1 MPIINLS
8 MNPIRLTSIALAAL
22 LCVQCLPVS
31 GVNGQRSSAAVPDRD
46 EAPPQLGVNL
56 PPNYPFPQHTT
67 YQTGIIQPS
76 RYSQAQLDQHT
87 STFYFNWINH
97 YLWQKGNEAD
107 GHPRYR
113 ISSGWSV
120 YDATV
125 SEGQGYGMLFTAL
138 MAGEDV
144 DARKYFNGLY
154 EFVIDHPTTNSQYL
168 MDWYVPEHEGN
179 DQWGNDSAFDG
190 DCDIAYALLIAE
202 KQWGNNTRFDYHAE
216 AVNRISTLKTVI
228 GPNSKLPMFGDWVDP
243 YGSQWDEHSSRPSD
257 FMIGHFRAFAIAT
270 GDSFWDD
277 VIDACLIAS
286 AQVSQDFSLH
296 PHLLPDFIMEQWS
309 GATTYKPAYPY
320 FLEGP
325 NDGNY
330 GWNAL
335 RYPIR
340 YTGDAIFSG
349 DTRTLQPMRD
359 ISLWIHNQTSGD
371 PYGIA
376 AGYDMNG
383 APIYGGPSYAPEFS
397 CGFAVAA
404 MTDPNM
410 QIWMDDLYDTF
421 YQSSL
426 GYYSDSLVMLSMF
439 LLNGNWW
446 LPY

>member
-1 MPIINLS
+1 
-8 MNPIRLTSIALAAL
+8 
-22 LCVQCLPVS
+22 
-31 GVNGQRSSAAVPDRD
+31 
-46 EAPPQLGVNL
+46 
-56 PPNYPFPQHTT
+56 
-67 YQTGIIQPS
+67 
-76 RYSQAQLDQHT
+76 
-87 STFYFNWINH
+87 
-97 YLWQKGNEAD
+97 
-107 GHPRYR
+107 
-113 ISSGWSV
+113 
-120 YDATV
+120 
-125 SEGQGYGMLFTAL
+125 MLFTAL

-154 EFVIDHPTTNSQYL
+154 EFVIDHPTTNNL
-168 MDWYVPEHEGN
+168 HMMDWYVPEHEGN

-190 DCDIAYALLIAE
+190 DCDIAYALLLAE
-202 KQWGNNTRFDYHAE
+202 KQWGNNTRFDYHTE
-216 AVNRISTLKTVI
+216 AINRIAALKTVI